1 MPNSHVW
8 ENNIMNSFGHKI
20 VLFHKLSP
28 NYLNEKKQSRRKT
41 KGKESKKKKEEKPE
55 HKNLE

>member
-1 MPNSHVW
+1 
-8 ENNIMNSFGHKI
+8 MNSFGHKI